1 MQLQQSAVIYT
12 RRGAEAMSAIKF
24 VQKLVRYAL
33 CLAAAALAFAACGYT
48 DYRLWPLDLPASA
61 HRRVPITAVEN
72 HQLVFPF
79 TPGVPV
85 AEVASFNDQMEAFLR
100 FEYVRGREARA
111 GHDTSRMLLTGV
123 NTKKGP
129 QYKIFILTDND
140 LVAAV
145 PQLAELEGRNLI
157 AHYEFETWSQQELS
171 YYQQESHTFDVAYDL
186 PAEEKLETISSSKL
200 LPALAQFLIFKSQTD
215 NRVVDG
221 SQDGPRP
228 LTREQ
233 ATQLASDILDV
244 AHFYDLPLDYFMGVG
259 AMENDYM
266 DVNGDLS
273 HAVWKKRAQ
282 RGDIVLRRTR
292 RRVMVSDYAMGTWQI
307 TRETLRAAHQ
317 LYLHDKR
324 DYSKLPPSLR
334 PPRQLDLNNVSDA
347 VLTTYAGLLLRDLLD
362 HFGGNVEKA
371 IGAYNGGVRTPNQDY
386 ASGVKT
392 IADYARRILEHASAQ
407 NQPNAD
413 AKTPDKPP
421 APAPCATP
429 AANNTP
435 ATKDC
440 VTPRAP
446 DSPSDSATSP
456 SPPPKP
462 PNRRDD

>member
-1 MQLQQSAVIYT
+1 
-12 RRGAEAMSAIKF
+12 MSAQKLF
-24 VQKLVRYAL
+24 TKLVRYAL
-33 CLAAAALAFAACGYT
+33 CLAAGVLAFAACGYT

-61 HRRVPITAVEN
+61 HPRVPHTAVEN
-72 HQLVFPF
+72 GQLVVPF

-111 GHDTSRMLLTGV
+111 GHDTSHMLLTAV
-123 NTKKGP
+123 NTKKEP
-129 QYKIFILTDND
+129 HYKIFIVTDND
-140 LVAAV
+140 LLAAV
-145 PQLAELEGRNLI
+145 RQLADLESRNLI

-215 NRVVDG
+215 NRVVGG
-221 SQDGPRP
+221 SQDAPRP

-266 DVNGDLS
+266 DVNGDLT

-292 RRVMVSDYAMGTWQI
+292 KRVMVSDYAMGTWQI

-324 DYSKLPPSLR
+324 DYSQLPARLR
-334 PPRQLDLNNVSDA
+334 PPRQLDLNNVGDA

-392 IADYARRILEHASAQ
+392 IADYARRILEHASVPE
-407 NQPNAD
+407 QPNANPT
-413 AKTPDKPP
+413 TPDNSPS
-421 APAPCATP
+421 PAPCAT
-429 AANNTP
+429 AAAGDTP

-446 DSPSDSATSP
+446 EGSADSPTNP
-456 SPPPKP
+456 SRPPKP
-462 PNRRDD
+462 LYRRDD

>member
-1 MQLQQSAVIYT
+1 
-12 RRGAEAMSAIKF
+12 MSEQKLF
-24 VQKLVRYAL
+24 TKLVRYTL
-33 CLAAAALAFAACGYT
+33 CLAAGVLAFAACGYT

-61 HRRVPITAVEN
+61 HPRVPLTAVEN
-72 HQLVFPF
+72 KQLVVPF

-111 GHDTSRMLLTGV
+111 GHDTSHMLLTAV
-123 NTKKGP
+123 NTKKEP
-129 QYKIFILTDND
+129 HYKIFIVTNND
-140 LVAAV
+140 LLAAV
-145 PQLAELEGRNLI
+145 PRLADLESRNLI

-186 PAEEKLETISSSKL
+186 PAEERLETISSSKL

-215 NRVVDG
+215 NRVMDG
-221 SQDGPRP
+221 SQDAPRP

-266 DVNGDLS
+266 DVNGDLT

-292 RRVMVSDYAMGTWQI
+292 KRVMVSDYAMGTWQI

-324 DYSKLPPSLR
+324 DYSQLPARLR
-334 PPRQLDLNNVSDA
+334 PPRQLDLNNVGDA

-407 NQPNAD
+407 DQPNANP
-413 AKTPDKPP
+413 KTPDNPP
-421 APAPCATP
+421 SPAPCAT
-429 AANNTP
+429 AAAGNTP

-446 DSPSDSATSP
+446 EGSADSPTNP
-456 SPPPKP
+456 SRQPKP
-462 PNRRDD
+462 PYRHDD